1 LEDYVAKT
9 FLKPDGFM
17 VPLPATMLSC
27 QIGDERP
34 NIITL
39 SWVGVLCSEPPQI
52 GVGIRPAR
60 FSHAIVKESGEFVI
74 NIPNES
80 QAFATDY
87 CGHVSGRRADKF
99 ADCSLTAEKGSVVS
113 APIIKECPIN
123 IECRVTQSL
132 MLGSHELFIGEIVA
146 IQVDENCVDEKGHLI
161 MANAKPFVYT
171 PGTREYLAG
180 FDRLLGRGG
189 FSLKK

>member
-1 LEDYVAKT
+1 MAKT
-9 FLKPDGFM
+9 LLKPDGFM

-27 QIGDERP
+27 QKPGETP

-52 GVGIRPAR
+52 GVGIRPSR
-60 FSHAIVKESGEFVI
+60 FSHSIVKESGEFVI
-74 NIPNES
+74 NLPDES

-87 CGHVSGRRADKF
+87 CGHVSGRRSDKF
-99 ADCSLTAEKGSVVS
+99 ADCSLTAEKGSVVA

-123 IECRVTQSL
+123 IECKVTHSL
-132 MLGSHELFIGEIVA
+132 MLGSHELFVGEIVA
-146 IQVDENCVDEKGHLI
+146 IQVDEKCVDEKGHI
-161 MANAKPFVYT
+161 ITANAKPFVYI
-171 PGTREYLAG
+171 PGTREYLGG

-189 FSLKK
+189 FSLRK